1 MTREELSWQK
11 QLQRN
16 RNEMRRLDRYR
27 LIASILFFFA
37 GVSLVITILLWA
49 SLAAQ
54 DAISF
59 GGPL

>member
-11 QLQRN
+11 ELQRN

-37 GVSLVITILLWA
+37 GVSLVITILVWA

-59 GGPL
+59 GDPL